1 MKSLFIIKIQ
11 SQSDVI
17 TNSSSELFI
26 FNNKNSKD
34 EVIELLDNIYPD
46 WRDEYAEP
54 VPFSE
59 INENELWYLLPDSKY
74 DIEDRFFQIV
84 RDYTYIN
91 NINISR
97 EDFYNDPRCNEL
109 LESFN
114 EKLKST
120 KYDLPEVKFARKYG
134 LEPEVFWNGFND
146 LKVEI
151 RSSYNNDWNYPSCPR
166 LEISEEGIK
175 AMIDAN
181 PNTWLLYSLDE
192 NPDWDHQE
200 DLMEIAT
207 RIHLG

>member
-1 MKSLFIIKIQ
+1 MRNLFIIKIQ

-26 FNNKNSKD
+26 FDDKNSKE
-34 EVIELLDNIYPD
+34 EVIELLDNVYPN
-46 WRDEYAEP
+46 WRDEYDEP

-59 INENELWYLLPDSKY
+59 IDENDLWYLLPDSKY
-74 DIEDRFFQIV
+74 DIENHFLQTVIDC
-84 RDYTYIN
+84 IN
-91 NINISR
+91 ELEIPR
-97 EDFYNDPRCNEL
+97 KDFYNNPKCNKL

-120 KYDLPEVKFARKYG
+120 KHDLPEVKLAKECG
-134 LEPEVFWNGFND
+134 LEPEVFWNGFDD

-151 RSSYNNDWNYPSCPR
+151 KSSHNNDWKYFSCSE
-166 LEISEEGIK
+166 LEISEEGKEALIK
-175 AMIDAN
+175 ANSGA
-181 PNTWLLYSLDE
+181 WLLYSLGE

-200 DLMEIAT
+200 DLMQIAT

>member
-26 FNNKNSKD
+26 FDDKNSKE
-34 EVIELLDNIYPD
+34 EVIELLNNVYPN

-59 INENELWYLLPDSKY
+59 MK
-74 DIEDRFFQIV
+74 
-84 RDYTYIN
+84 
-91 NINISR
+91 
-97 EDFYNDPRCNEL
+97 DFYYILPHNTKYEVCDEFRDIVFDYITGSKIQYKDFFYTSECNEL
-109 LESFN
+109 LEKFN
-114 EKLKST
+114 ENFKT
-120 KYDLPEVKFARKYG
+120 EKYKLPEAKLARDCG
-134 LEPEVFWNGFND
+134 LEPEVFWENFDD

-151 RSSYNNDWNYPSCPR
+151 KGEKYKYIYFPY
-166 LEISEEGIK
+166 LKISEEGKKALIK
-175 AMIDAN
+175 AN

>member
-1 MKSLFIIKIQ
+1 MKNLFIIKIQ

-26 FNNKNSKD
+26 FDDKNSKD
-34 EVIELLDNIYPD
+34 EVIELLDNVYPN
-46 WRDEYAEP
+46 WRDEYDEP

-59 INENELWYLLPDSKY
+59 IDENKLWYLLPNSKY
-74 DIEDRFFQIV
+74 DIENCFLRTVID
-84 RDYTYIN
+84 YIN
-91 NINISR
+91 KLGIHKK
-97 EDFYNDPRCNEL
+97 DFYSDPKCNEL

-120 KYDLPEVKFARKYG
+120 KYDLPEVKFAREYG

-146 LKVEI
+146 LKVELEV
-151 RSSYNNDWNYPSCPR
+151 SYNADWKYPSCSE
-166 LEISEEGIK
+166 LEISEEGKEALIK
-175 AMIDAN
+175 AN
-181 PNTWLLYSLDE
+181 SNVWLLYSLDE

-200 DLMEIAT
+200 DLMQIAT